1 MKTSMRNL
9 LLNLAAI
16 GLLALF
22 LVWAET
28 NLDGY
33 KVQIL
38 NLIAVNAILA
48 LSLNLIY
55 GFTGM
60 FSLGHAGFMAIGA
73 YVSALCVLP
82 AAQKEMMWILEDII
96 WPFSVIHTPF
106 WFSVVAGGFVAAI
119 FGLFIAIPV
128 LRLGGDYLGIA
139 TLGFAEIIR
148 VLIVNLTPITNGSLG
163 IKGIPFHA
171 SLLVNYGW
179 LLITLYCMVKLLGS
193 NFGNIFKAIRDD
205 EIAAKVMGIDTFRT
219 KVLSF
224 CLGAF
229 FAGVGGALLGNLLTT
244 IDPKMFTFLLTFN
257 VLMFVVAGGLGSL
270 TGSILFPIKKD
281 EEQVLRV
288 KKDSANRNKL
298 LAAARQGDE
307 DAIET
312 LTLEDM
318 DMYTTISRRIQKD
331 DIFSLVDTYFMPYGV
346 ECDQYSVLGEIM
358 ELRLATNDITGEK
371 VYILTIL
378 CNELSFDVC
387 INEKD
392 LYGEPQVGRRFK
404 GVIWLQGYINFPE
417 E

>member
-38 NLIAVNAILA
+38 NLIAMNAILA

-257 VLMFVVAGGLGSL
+257 VLMIVVAGGLGSL
-270 TGSILFPIKKD
+270 TGSILGSAVITVLLEWLRAVEDPIT
-281 EEQVLRV
+281 L
-288 KKDSANRNKL
+288 
-298 LAAARQGDE
+298 GGF
-307 DAIET
+307 AIPGIPG
-312 LTLEDM
+312 M
-318 DMYTTISRRIQKD
+318 RMVV
-331 DIFSLVDTYFMPYGV
+331 FSLVLLCIILYRREGIMGMR
-346 ECDQYSVLGEIM
+346 EITWD
-358 ELRLATNDITGEK
+358 AI
-371 VYILTIL
+371 
-378 CNELSFDVC
+378 FDFFS
-387 INEKD
+387 
-392 LYGEPQVGRRFK
+392 RRK
-404 GVIWLQGYINFPE
+404 RA
-417 E
+417 

>member
-224 CLGAF
+224 CLGAYIRNDKEGIAQDIDWVYNLF
-229 FAGVGGALLGNLLTT
+229 PRLRERSWQKGGTLSGGEQQMLAVGRALMSRPDLVMLDEPSLGLAPLLVREIFDIILKINAEGKTVLLVEQNALAALS
-244 IDPKMFTFLLTFN
+244 IAHYAYVLEVGRVVAEAPGQELLKDPKVKEAYL
-257 VLMFVVAGGLGSL
+257 GG
-270 TGSILFPIKKD
+270 
-281 EEQVLRV
+281 
-288 KKDSANRNKL
+288 
-298 LAAARQGDE
+298 
-307 DAIET
+307 
-312 LTLEDM
+312 
-318 DMYTTISRRIQKD
+318 
-331 DIFSLVDTYFMPYGV
+331 
-346 ECDQYSVLGEIM
+346 
-358 ELRLATNDITGEK
+358 
-371 VYILTIL
+371 
-378 CNELSFDVC
+378 
-387 INEKD
+387 
-392 LYGEPQVGRRFK
+392 
-404 GVIWLQGYINFPE
+404 
-417 E
+417 